1 MEINMAKKREVGK
14 TFQTHKM
21 PGTKREGPGEETGA
35 QTTLRTRGSHS
46 LRALLISA
54 EGTRVSKGSTEL
66 RLRQGDTNHI
76 NAQGRNRRE
85 GRT

>member
-14 TFQTHKM
+14 TFQNHKM

-54 EGTRVSKGSTEL
+54 E
-66 RLRQGDTNHI
+66 
-76 NAQGRNRRE
+76 
-85 GRT
+85 